1 MAIDS
6 VNNADLLKQ
15 LTAKV
20 PNLII
25 TSPTDISKLT
35 AFIASANLFICAEG
49 DAMQLGVA
57 VGTAIVA
64 ILGANTPAGYLLPL
78 VEKRIKYVQ
87 AIAGQSLK
95 AIDPQIVLSKIWEG

>member
-1 MAIDS
+1 
-6 VNNADLLKQ
+6 
-15 LTAKV
+15 
-20 PNLII
+20 
-25 TSPTDISKLT
+25 
-35 AFIASANLFICAEG
+35 
-49 DAMQLGVA
+49 
-57 VGTAIVA
+57 VA